1 MKKKKNTPPT
11 APVSDYSSVIDPSEV
26 ERRTNFAK
34 MRQIELNVLKDEL
47 NLADKA
53 GELCRIEVAL
63 SEFDS
68 FLVDFV
74 RMLKQI
80 PDKVQSV
87 VPTTTT
93 DQYRMLQQFIDDSLQ
108 RLSERRLHL
117 TIESTKSEKS
127 AASAAV
133 AESVAK
139 NAKIKKDSK

>member
-1 MKKKKNTPPT
+1 MTKKNETKYILQG
-11 APVSDYSSVIDPSEV
+11 AMDVDPSEV

-74 RMLKQI
+74 RMLRQI

-87 VPTTTT
+87 IPTTTT
-93 DQYRMLQQFIDDSLQ
+93 DQYRTLQRFIDDSLQ

-117 TIESTKSEKS
+117 TIESTKSEKN